1 MMGGMAVTRWI
12 RAIIAVCGAIL
23 MVAGPGVTQP
33 MTTSGITFSDAG
45 GGFTIVAA
53 SGSGSK
59 DDPFIVVEEITGPSA
74 AVLIIEGLAP
84 AFGNRVG
91 TLHPTGMAL
100 RKVIHNRTPFVW
112 TFVDFELQQ
121 ILGASSDYL
130 DGLSFGQ
137 GSSGGR
143 PFTSTRFGEVNEF
156 IEPLDSITFH
166 GGALRPG
173 ESAVFDFIIT
183 DTTPIQR
190 FYLVQRPSRPIARLD
205 RLDRPRE
212 NSRRTTPW

>member
-1 MMGGMAVTRWI
+1 MATTRWI
-12 RAIIAVCGAIL
+12 RAIIVVCGAIL
-23 MVAGPGVTQP
+23 MAADVGVAQP

-45 GGFTIVAA
+45 GGFTIVAV

-59 DDPFIVVEEITGPSA
+59 DDPFIVVEEIRGPSA
-74 AVLIIEGLAP
+74 AVLIIEGLSI

-91 TLHPTGMAL
+91 TLHPTGLAL

-121 ILGASSDYL
+121 ILGTSSDYL

-137 GSSGGR
+137 GSSAGR
-143 PFTSTRFGEVNEF
+143 PFTSTRFGEVNELS
-156 IEPLDSITFH
+156 EPLDSITFH

-183 DTTPIQR
+183 DTTPVQR
-190 FYLVQRPSRPIARLD
+190 FYLVQRPSRPLA
-205 RLDRPRE
+205 RLDRPRA
-212 NSRRTTPW
+212 NSTPLTPR